1 MFLYQSG
8 GNLSYSSDKSTENL
22 RVSGSWK
29 DQVER
34 EEKCL
39 DFTYNSVIS
48 QAVLNY
54 DWVEGTDFLISEKY
68 KIKSQ

>member
-1 MFLYQSG
+1 MFLCQSG

-54 DWVEGTDFLISEKY
+54 DWVEGTDFLISEKQ
-68 KIKSQ
+68 IKSQ